1 VALECPL
8 DLGTPG
14 AEADIQLGVERRRRC
29 LPISKARSSRVP
41 PLRAESERAVSSEPG
56 ARVSSNPRSGL
67 TVAGRSLVARSGSAV
82 RATPRSEM
90 VSGPNHRRE
99 EQGVKITYFVS
110 SGTGDATRAS
120 IPLHLAANG
129 SIEVGQ
135 QTSIVL
141 GGDATELLLGDN
153 ADRVEG
159 VGVPAVRDLLAKL
172 RDHAVPVFV

>member
-1 VALECPL
+1 
-8 DLGTPG
+8 
-14 AEADIQLGVERRRRC
+14 
-29 LPISKARSSRVP
+29 
-41 PLRAESERAVSSEPG
+41 
-56 ARVSSNPRSGL
+56 
-67 TVAGRSLVARSGSAV
+67 
-82 RATPRSEM
+82 M
-90 VSGPNHRRE
+90 
-99 EQGVKITYFVS
+99 KITYFVS
-110 SGTGDATRAS
+110 SGTGDATRGS